1 MARKKNRRNTHLK
14 QETTIDWAELS
25 KLIVSAIFL
34 IVCIVATRMI
44 QDVAIKSIHVSS
56 NIVRVSKIEISEI
69 VRRYEM
75 GGFFTV
81 NLSDFENDL
90 NNLDWIYK
98 ANIKRQWPYKLL
110 IEIEEQTP
118 IFRWNQQHL
127 LNKYG
132 QVFTAHSN
140 ESFEH
145 RPDIRGESGRALYLA
160 SLYKEYNH
168 QFTEL
173 DISISSLHEDARYDK
188 VMTLS
193 NGVRINMGRGDVAQQ
208 MQHCLRTL
216 ALLSAKERSAI
227 ATIDLRHSNG
237 LAISW
242 DA

>member
-1 MARKKNRRNTHLK
+1 MAYKKNRRNTHLR
-14 QETTIDWAELS
+14 QETTIDWAELG
-25 KLIVSAIFL
+25 KLMASAIFL
-34 IVCIVATRMI
+34 IVCIVGIRMI
-44 QDVAIKSIHVSS
+44 EDVPIKSIHVSS

-69 VRRYEM
+69 VQRYEM
-75 GGFFTV
+75 TGFFTV
-81 NLSDFENDL
+81 NLSDFERDL

-98 ANIKRQWPYKLL
+98 ANIKRQWPYKLV

-118 IFRWNQQHL
+118 IFRWNQKHL

-132 QVFTAHSN
+132 QVFSARSS
-140 ESFEH
+140 ESFAH

-160 SLYKEYNH
+160 SLYQEYNH
-168 QFTEL
+168 QFAEL
-173 DISISSLHEDARYDK
+173 GIAINALHEDARYDK

-216 ALLSAKERSAI
+216 ALLSTQERSAI

-242 DA
+242 NS